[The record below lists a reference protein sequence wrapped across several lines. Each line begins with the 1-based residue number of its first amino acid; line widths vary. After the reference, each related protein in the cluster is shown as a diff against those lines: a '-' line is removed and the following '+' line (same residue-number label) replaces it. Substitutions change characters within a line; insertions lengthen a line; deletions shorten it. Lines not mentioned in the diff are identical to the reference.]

1 MIRRP
6 PRSTLFPYTTLFR
19 SLHRC
24 SGMADRA
31 DDPQLSRPT
40 SKSCRQ
46 RRAASALVF
55 GGLSTLVLSVDRH
68 GIQRVERF
76 PCNPLGIDGPVLVA
90 PGVTARRALLL
101 RNRDVSLRKPHAKVL
116 QLGTVFRLDA
126 EMVEAVL
133 HCPGGNREVD
143 ARIIELPLCVV
154 VFLYRGLSRKQRG
167 VKTNALLQIMHGD
180 VHVKPFHVVLLSS
193 WAVGKKPGRTSG
205 RRSSCR

>member
-1 MIRRP
+1 MSWFSDVL
-6 PRSTLFPYTTLFR
+6 RSPSHVSISSRFTLFPYTTLFR
-19 SLHRC
+19 SPR
-24 SGMADRA
+24 
-31 DDPQLSRPT
+31 
-40 SKSCRQ
+40 
-46 RRAASALVF
+46 
-55 GGLSTLVLSVDRH
+55 
-68 GIQRVERF
+68 
-76 PCNPLGIDGPVLVA
+76 
-90 PGVTARRALLL
+90 
-101 RNRDVSLRKPHAKVL
+101 AKVL

-180 VHVKPFHVVLLSS
+180 VHVKSFHVVLLSS